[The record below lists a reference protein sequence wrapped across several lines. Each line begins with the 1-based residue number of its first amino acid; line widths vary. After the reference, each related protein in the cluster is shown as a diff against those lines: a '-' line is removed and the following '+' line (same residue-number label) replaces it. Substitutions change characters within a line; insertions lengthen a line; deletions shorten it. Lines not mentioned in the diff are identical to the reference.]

1 MLSKEELFKLAKIRR
16 LAPWQEE
23 KRYIHAIILYS
34 LSEFPIVAKGG
45 TYLWFFHGLN
55 RFSEDLDFTAEEEL
69 TEDIVKNVGE
79 TLRLFGILNETKI
92 IKNDRYTFS
101 FRIGARGPLYR
112 VEKDTCYVYI
122 EISRR
127 EKILSKGIP
136 VKLDEP
142 LYGIPIIYLRGMS
155 LDEVLSE
162 KIRAI
167 TVRGTARDLYD
178 TWYLLKKKMIKP
190 NLNLINKKLYF
201 YNRSFDKNVF
211 CNKVDKMEKY
221 WYQELKP
228 IVIGTLPEFQEV
240 RNEVLESIEGM

>member
-1 MLSKEELFKLAKIRR
+1 MLSREELFKLAKIRR

-34 LSEFPIVAKGG
+34 LSEFPIIAKGG

-55 RFSEDLDFTAEEEL
+55 RFSEDLDFTAEKEL
-69 TEDIVKNVGE
+69 TEDIVQTVSE
-79 TLRLFGILNETKI
+79 TLRLFGVSNETKI
-92 IKNDRYTFS
+92 VKDDRYIFS

-127 EKILSKGIP
+127 EKRFLKEVS

-142 LYGIPIIYLRGMS
+142 LYGIPVNYLRGMS

-167 TVRGTARDLYD
+167 TTRGTARDLYD
-178 TWYLLKKKMIKP
+178 TWYLIRKKMIKP
-190 NLNLINKKLYF
+190 VLNLINKKLSF
-201 YNRSFDKNVF
+201 YNRSFNKNVF
-211 CNKVDKMEKY
+211 CNKVDRMAEY

-228 IVIGTLPEFQEV
+228 IVIGILPRFQEV
-240 RNEVLESIEGM
+240 RNEVLESIEAI